1 MVSFAH
7 LNLMDDAYPPISNC
21 TNGLDAIF
29 CRNVLMYFTPEGM
42 RKVIRQFYR
51 YLATDGWLIVSPTE
65 TSRELFAEF
74 ATANFG
80 DITLYKKSATRL
92 PALALPV
99 RDEASSTVQL
109 PEWTVEATQP
119 QRTSVGQISQ
129 EAPDKE
135 AGSVS
140 IELPAAS
147 YGEALG
153 LYEQGR
159 YEEAEQTT
167 AALLVENRSDALAIL
182 LLARI
187 YANQGKLAEALA
199 WCDKAIAADKMAA
212 RAHYLRAMILQEQSS
227 IPEAMLALKQ
237 AVYAEPQF
245 VLGHF
250 ALGNLALKH
259 GRLKESEKHFENV
272 LLLLARYEPEDMVPE
287 SEGLSAGELRE
298 VMVRRN
304 TSESQPGPASPA
316 FARRSRL
323 AISN

>member
-1 MVSFAH
+1 
-7 LNLMDDAYPPISNC
+7 
-21 TNGLDAIF
+21 
-29 CRNVLMYFTPEGM
+29 
-42 RKVIRQFYR
+42 
-51 YLATDGWLIVSPTE
+51 
-65 TSRELFAEF
+65 
-74 ATANFG
+74 
-80 DITLYKKSATRL
+80 
-92 PALALPV
+92 
-99 RDEASSTVQL
+99 
-109 PEWTVEATQP
+109 
-119 QRTSVGQISQ
+119 
-129 EAPDKE
+129 
-135 AGSVS
+135 
-140 IELPAAS
+140 
-147 YGEALG
+147 
-153 LYEQGR
+153 
-159 YEEAEQTT
+159 
-167 AALLVENRSDALAIL
+167 
-182 LLARI
+182 
-187 YANQGKLAEALA
+187 
-199 WCDKAIAADKMAA
+199 MAA

-227 IPEAMLALKQ
+227 IPEAILALKQ